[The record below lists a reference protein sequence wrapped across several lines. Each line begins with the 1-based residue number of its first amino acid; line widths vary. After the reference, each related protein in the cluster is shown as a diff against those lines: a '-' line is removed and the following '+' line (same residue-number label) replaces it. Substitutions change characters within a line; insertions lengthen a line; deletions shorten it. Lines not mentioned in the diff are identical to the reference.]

1 MFATFYIVSIICLLL
16 ILIPMLLTYES
27 FIPMRKTDYILLI
40 ILSFCP
46 MVNFL
51 FLIAISLAIFIVD
64 DFGKIRDNKFA
75 RWFNEKIIKK

>member
-1 MFATFYIVSIICLLL
+1 
-16 ILIPMLLTYES
+16 MLLTYES
-27 FIPMRKTDYILLI
+27 FIPMRNPDYILIAIVAL
-40 ILSFCP
+40 CP
-46 MVNFL
+46 IVNFV